1 MRMYKYGKVHA
12 IRAVDM
18 SDGKTDNR
26 PSSRTPQKAIDEKI
40 KVLRE
45 FCVVDTR
52 NEDAVRERL
61 EKAIAERP
69 DAHFDTVVD
78 RIAKQMI
85 AEKLGG

>member
-18 SDGKTDNR
+18 TDGKVDNHL
-26 PSSRTPQKAIDEKI
+26 SSRTPQKAIDEKI

-45 FCVVDTR
+45 FYVVDTR
-52 NEDAVRERL
+52 NEDAVREKL

-69 DAHFDTVVD
+69 DVHFDTVID

-85 AEKLGG
+85 AEKLGE